1 MRQSISGDFFARK
14 LASDDLVDSSH
25 FTILMLLSS
34 TTWRLNLGQPAKQR
48 LGKGWAKAGL
58 RRGGGVFDVWQTP
71 ANLDS
76 ADPCGG
82 CWAGIASWAAI
93 CNTSSGS
100 SVLVTVVTGLC
111 TTTDKL
117 FGILGDSSLY
127 LLY

>member
-14 LASDDLVDSSH
+14 LASDDLVDSPH

-34 TTWRLNLGQPAKQR
+34 TTWRLNTGQPGWRISQAKAGQR
-48 LGKGWAKAGL
+48 LG
-58 RRGGGVFDVWQTP
+58 RGGGLFDVWQTP

-82 CWAGIASWAAI
+82 WAGGARIASWAAI
-93 CNTSSGS
+93 CNTLSGS

-111 TTTDKL
+111 TSADKL
-117 FGILGDSSLY
+117 FGILGDSSLFY
-127 LLY
+127 